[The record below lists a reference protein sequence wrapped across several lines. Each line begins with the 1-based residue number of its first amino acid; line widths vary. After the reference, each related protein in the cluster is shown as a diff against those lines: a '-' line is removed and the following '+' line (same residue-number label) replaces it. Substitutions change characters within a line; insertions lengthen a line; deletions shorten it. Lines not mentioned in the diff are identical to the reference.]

1 MKKLLLNL
9 MLGLLFVN
17 FACAQK
23 KTDNKTTLPEG
34 LYAVVET
41 NRGTIHVN
49 LDYKNAPLTVANFVG
64 LTEGKKEN
72 TFRKKGEPYFDG
84 LKFHRI
90 VPDFVIQ
97 GGDPSGNGTG
107 GPGYQ
112 FENEISPNLKHNKKG
127 VIAMANSGPDTNGSQ
142 FYFTLKELPF
152 LDGNYSVFGHV
163 VKGLDILDLIV
174 QNKSGEN
181 TMKKVTIIRIG
192 KEAKNFNSEKEFAQ
206 EKEKYKSKKEELA
219 ILQKEKEKKADE
231 MIAKAKSTTSGL
243 KYIIQKEGTGKVP
256 VDGDKVNVHY
266 TLTLKD
272 GTEIDSSH
280 KRYQPFEVEVGKMQL
295 IQGWIEAIKT
305 FKRGTKLTLIVPP
318 NLGYGSKKT
327 AAIPENSTLLFDME
341 ILE

>member
-1 MKKLLLNL
+1 MKKIILNV
-9 MLGLLFVN
+9 MIGLLSVN

-23 KTDNKTTLPEG
+23 KADNKPNLPEG
-34 LYAVVET
+34 LYAVIAS
-41 NRGTIHVN
+41 NRGSIYVN
-49 LDYKNAPLTVANFVG
+49 LNYKNAPLTVANFVG
-64 LTEGKKEN
+64 LAEGTKEN

-84 LKFHRI
+84 MKFHRI

-97 GGDPSGNGTG
+97 GGDPVGNGTG
-107 GPGYQ
+107 GPGYE

-142 FYFTLKELPF
+142 FYLTLKDVSF
-152 LDGNYSVFGHV
+152 LDGSYSVFGETV
-163 VKGLDILDLIV
+163 QGLEVLDQIV
-174 QNKSGEN
+174 ANKSGQN
-181 TMKKVTIIRIG
+181 TMDKVTIVRIG
-192 KEAKNFNSEKEFAQ
+192 KEAQNFDAEKVFAM
-206 EKEKYKSKKEELA
+206 EKEKFKTKKEELA
-219 ILQKEKEKKADE
+219 KIQKEKEKGADE
-231 MIAKAKSTTSGL
+231 LIAKASTTASGL

-256 VDGDKVNVHY
+256 VDGEKVNIHY

-280 KRYQPFEVEVGKMQL
+280 KRYQPFEIEVGKMQL

-318 NLGYGSKKT
+318 NLGYGSQKI
-327 AAIPENSTLLFDME
+327 AAIPENSTLIFDMD